1 MCNELTKNDIAVG
14 QIVAYK
20 TYDDTLRSV
29 RITDIQ
35 EKGKNGK
42 DTFDGILLRTNGNSI
57 PGFEVWGYVNQ
68 IVQTY

>member
-14 QIVAYK
+14 QIVVYE
-20 TYDDTLRSV
+20 THNGTLGSV
-29 RITDIQ
+29 RITDIC
-35 EKGKNGK
+35 ET
-42 DTFDGILLRTNGNSI
+42 TFDGILLRTNGNSI